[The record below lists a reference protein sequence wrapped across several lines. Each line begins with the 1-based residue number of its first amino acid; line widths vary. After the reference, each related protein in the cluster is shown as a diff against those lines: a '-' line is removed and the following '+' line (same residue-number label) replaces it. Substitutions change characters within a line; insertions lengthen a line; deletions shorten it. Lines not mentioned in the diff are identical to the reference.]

1 MHCAPGGMRWDWQVV
16 NGTSDTVG
24 YLGLCPVTRVRQVSP
39 WKAMLYTAHNPAE
52 GGLKV
57 DGVTV
62 RGMAGFIQHTMR
74 IPE

>member
-1 MHCAPGGMRWDWQVV
+1 MSQA
-16 NGTSDTVG
+16 S
-24 YLGLCPVTRVRQVSP
+24 L
-39 WKAMLYTAHNPAE
+39 WKAMLYTLRVPAE

-57 DGVTV
+57 DGGTT